1 MTAPAPS
8 PSSLATAEPVKRR
21 GSLALALQEALTA
34 VVRLRANRASAADA
48 ASFRAHLKQLLA
60 AADDSARR
68 AGYGQSE
75 IKRAIYAVTVFLDES
90 VLNSAQPMFADWP
103 RQPLQEELFGG
114 HMGGEIFF
122 QNLRELLTR
131 ADSEDLA
138 DLLEVHQLCLL
149 LGFKGRYSMGDS
161 GELRSLIGQTAEKIN
176 RIRGGWGPLAPNWAP
191 STHESVPVS
200 ADPWLRRL
208 LVIAGGTAGFA
219 LLLFLIFKLSLRG
232 GISDIEA
239 LKRALVP

>member
-1 MTAPAPS
+1 MTAPAS
-8 PSSLATAEPVKRR
+8 AASAATAAEPVKRR
-21 GSLALALQEALTA
+21 GGLALALQEALTA
-34 VVRLRANRASAADA
+34 VVRLRASRASAADA
-48 ASFRAHLKQLLA
+48 ASFRTHLKQLLA

-68 AGYGQSE
+68 SGYGQSE

-131 ADSEDLA
+131 QDSEDLA

-161 GELRSLIGQTAEKIN
+161 GELRSLMGQTAEKIN
-176 RIRGGWGPLAPNWAP
+176 RIRGGWGVLAPNWSP
-191 STHESVPVS
+191 SATESVPIS
-200 ADPWLRRL
+200 ADPWLKRL
-208 LVIAGGTAGFA
+208 LLVSGGTTAFA
-219 LLLFLIFKLSLRG
+219 LMLFLVFKLTLRS
-232 GISDIEA
+232 GISEIEA
-239 LKRALVP
+239 LKQALVP